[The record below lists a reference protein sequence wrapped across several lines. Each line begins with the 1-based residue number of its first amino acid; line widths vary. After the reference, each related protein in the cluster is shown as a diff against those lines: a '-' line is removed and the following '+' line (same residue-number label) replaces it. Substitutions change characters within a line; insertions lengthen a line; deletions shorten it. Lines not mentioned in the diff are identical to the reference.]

1 MSDVTLLWHWWHF
14 QGFPLSTTRK
24 ATPTGRSHPWSVLKV
39 IRVKSQNINTNSNLK
54 IIQKRKLQLRL
65 RLLLLLLLHQEAAS
79 STLMTPIISLSIL
92 LSWVEM
98 REGMQ
103 APWSDYNVSVDS
115 NNNLV
120 VNNGTDDTRN
130 ITVEMVY
137 LLQFNSEPEQIK
149 ISLFRVNHCS
159 SIALVERLTTI
170 RMRIELRS
178 GEVFEETVT
187 SLHD

>member
-1 MSDVTLLWHWWHF
+1 
-14 QGFPLSTTRK
+14 
-24 ATPTGRSHPWSVLKV
+24 
-39 IRVKSQNINTNSNLK
+39 
-54 IIQKRKLQLRL
+54 
-65 RLLLLLLLHQEAAS
+65 
-79 STLMTPIISLSIL
+79 
-92 LSWVEM
+92 
-98 REGMQ
+98 MQ

-137 LLQFNSEPEQIK
+137 LLQFNSEPEKMK
-149 ISLFRVNHCS
+149 IFLLRANHCS

-178 GEVFEETVT
+178 GEVFEETVM